1 MTINTSKPITNN
13 SKRKLRILHIGNIAN
28 NAYLNAKLLNEA
40 GFDCDVLCYEYY
52 HIMGNPEWE
61 DADFVG
67 NIGSEFYPNWGK
79 VNLRGFQRPSW
90 FAQGPLNI
98 CIRNLSARR
107 KDNYRLEKF
116 SRYQLRLA
124 RTMEKRSLPI
134 LMLPFVFSKHALSF
148 LRKVMHFGFL
158 RVMSLLRT
166 MLGLPHIVPYDS
178 IYQELSI
185 NFSRA
190 FPDRSDQLFPDY
202 LKPYLRIIDKLRQ
215 LFEEYDVIQAYGTDP
230 ILALFSGVRP
240 YLAFEHGT
248 IRSIPFENTPQGRLT
263 ALSYRLADGVIITNS
278 DNKRAADRLELP
290 DYRFVPH
297 PINEKWLKPGI
308 GQILRKDLLSEL
320 NVDFLIFHPSR
331 QHWDAERHP
340 SWEKGNDILIEGM
353 ARAVQEG
360 INLAAVFVEWGK
372 TVPESKALLAELGLE
387 KRVMWVKPMNSA
399 NMARYIDAC
408 DLLADQ
414 FFLGAFGSTMPR
426 ALALGKPA
434 MIYLDEDIHRW
445 CFPEMPP
452 IINTRTSEQVFEGLK
467 HAYED
472 QEWFHQL
479 GEQGK
484 KWYQTYHS
492 NVIIRDRLIEFYNDI
507 LDNREPL

>member
-1 MTINTSKPITNN
+1 M
-13 SKRKLRILHIGNIAN
+13 
-28 NAYLNAKLLNEA
+28 
-40 GFDCDVLCYEYY
+40 
-52 HIMGNPEWE
+52 
-61 DADFVG
+61 
-67 NIGSEFYPNWGK
+67 
-79 VNLRGFQRPSW
+79 
-90 FAQGPLNI
+90 
-98 CIRNLSARR
+98 
-107 KDNYRLEKF
+107 
-116 SRYQLRLA
+116 
-124 RTMEKRSLPI
+124 
-134 LMLPFVFSKHALSF
+134 
-148 LRKVMHFGFL
+148 
-158 RVMSLLRT
+158 
-166 MLGLPHIVPYDS
+166 
-178 IYQELSI
+178 
-185 NFSRA
+185 
-190 FPDRSDQLFPDY
+190 
-202 LKPYLRIIDKLRQ
+202 
-215 LFEEYDVIQAYGTDP
+215 
-230 ILALFSGVRP
+230 
-240 YLAFEHGT
+240 
-248 IRSIPFENTPQGRLT
+248 
-263 ALSYRLADGVIITNS
+263 
-278 DNKRAADRLELP
+278 
-290 DYRFVPH
+290 
-297 PINEKWLKPGI
+297 KPGI